1 MEVRA
6 PRAPSV
12 SRFRSNAGYY
22 EDTETYYRI
31 NVFIPAVEAVT
42 LDLQDRFSKQ
52 QKAAFSLAFLLP
64 KHVTSA
70 TWDLV
75 QPSFQKYTN
84 VLRWQVSEV
93 SEEQAKAEFAVWSAM
108 CRLKLQGQLAQDAV
122 SAISAVNLCPA
133 DSLPTIHTMLM
144 ILVTMPVCTAKAERL
159 FSKVECTLSALRS
172 SMSEA
177 LTCILLQ
184 AHQELLPE
192 TDEII
197 HRFTLAGAD
206 GRRRM
211 DLMA

>member
-1 MEVRA
+1 MCSRTSGRSKVEHEFNRIFTEVTDVANKLGVEVRA

-22 EDTETYYRI
+22 EDTEIYYSLI
-31 NVFIPAVEAVT
+31 VFISAVEAVT
-42 LDLQDRFSKQ
+42 LDLQDRFTKQ

-64 KHVTSA
+64 KH

-84 VLRWQVSEV
+84 VLRWQVSEI

-133 DSLPTIHTMLM
+133 DSLPTYYTYNFDDSCNPASLHSRSGKIIFQGGTH
-144 ILVTMPVCTAKAERL
+144 P
-159 FSKVECTLSALRS
+159 ECIA
-172 SMSEA
+172 
-177 LTCILLQ
+177 Q
-184 AHQELLPE
+184 
-192 TDEII
+192 
-197 HRFTLAGAD
+197 
-206 GRRRM
+206 
-211 DLMA
+211 